1 MKRREIP
8 VGFFVRTVGLEPPDR
23 PLLVP
28 PVDVVDHGSLWRL
41 TFEIPGANPEEISV
55 DIRGRVLT
63 LRGTRKPTDREDG
76 VFLRVERAAGAF
88 ERVLEL
94 PEDPDPEG
102 SRAAYADGLLT
113 LDVPKHAGGKRRTI
127 PIAKGKRNP

>member
-1 MKRREIP
+1 MKRRDLP
-8 VGFFVRTVGLEPPDR
+8 VGFVFGGGLEPPER
-23 PLLVP
+23 PATAP
-28 PVDVVDHGSLWRL
+28 PVDVVDHGPLWRL
-41 TFEIPGANPEEISV
+41 TFEIPGADPEGISV

-63 LRGTRKPTDREDG
+63 LRGVRRATERESG

-102 SRAAYADGLLT
+102 SRASYADGLLT
-113 LDVPKHAGGKRRTI
+113 LDIPKRSGGRSRSI
-127 PIAKGKRNP
+127 PIAKGKKA